1 MTPSR
6 RAFLV
11 TAGSGSALFAGCS
24 QFASDETGESPEPRE
39 PPESGV
45 DGLPDPTSHVH
56 GADGSWSSFGC
67 NAANTRAVGDGEAP
81 VDGVSERWR
90 VDVPEIGFAEPIVAD
105 GRVYFVGNRGLRVF
119 DADDGTELWTLED
132 VEKPPLILEG
142 TAYVSTYEGV
152 SAIEADTGDE
162 IWSRELD
169 APGNVT
175 APATISGHRVLCG
188 IGERILALDPEDGSE
203 RWRRDVFGQLLDH
216 PAALGVHGFAVA
228 TEPGKVD
235 AIGERGVAYARWELP
250 ARPSGPPTADKDV
263 VYVPCHDG
271 ETYALTVDD
280 AGDTVSETA
289 WSAETGQ
296 VSTGLAVAD
305 DLVLAVAGRTLRAI
319 DADSGQQRWEFGIGD
334 SSRTAP
340 AVGRETVFV
349 GGDRLWAL
357 DPAPTGDPSDG
368 PAVRFEREFEGA
380 VGRGPVL
387 DDGVLYVVADV
398 DGEVALLALE

>member
-11 TAGSGSALFAGCS
+11 AAGSGSALFAGCS
-24 QFASDETGESPEPRE
+24 QFASDETGEAPGPRE

-45 DGLPDPTSHVH
+45 DELPDPNSHVH

-67 NAANTRAVGDGEAP
+67 NAANTRAVGDDEAP
-81 VDGVSERWR
+81 VNGISERWR
-90 VDVPEIGFAEPIVAD
+90 VGVPEIGFAEPIVAD
-105 GRVYFVGNRGLRVF
+105 GRVYFVGNQGLRVL

-142 TAYVSTYEGV
+142 IAYVSTYEGV
-152 SAIEADTGDE
+152 SALEADTGDE

-169 APGNVT
+169 APGSVT
-175 APATISGHRVLCG
+175 APATIRGHGVLCG
-188 IGERILALDPEDGSE
+188 IGERILELDPEDGSE
-203 RWRRDVFGQLLDH
+203 RWRRDLLGQTLDH
-216 PAALGVHGFAVA
+216 PAYTGPRGVAVA
-228 TEPGKVD
+228 TEAGMVYVLYD
-235 AIGERGVAYARWELP
+235 GVAYARWELP

-263 VYVPCHDG
+263 VYVPCYDG
-271 ETYALTVDD
+271 ETYALTTDHD
-280 AGDTVSETA
+280 AVSETA

-319 DADSGQQRWEFGIGD
+319 DADSGQQRWEFEIGD

-357 DPAPTGDPSDG
+357 DPAPSGDPSDG
-368 PAVRFEREFEGA
+368 PAVRFEHEFEGS